1 MNLASRRYYQMRT
14 DGVEFATLSKKLPK
28 SSNLVVDDIS
38 KVMISYKNKIL
49 TDKILLLAAI
59 NITDVSRKLN

>member
-1 MNLASRRYYQMRT
+1 MRT
-14 DGVEFATLSKKLPK
+14 DGVEVATLSKKLPK

-49 TDKILLLAAI
+49 TDKILLLAVI
-59 NITDVSRKLN
+59 NITDVSRKLNWDRLGYMKI

>member
-1 MNLASRRYYQMRT
+1 MRT
-14 DGVEFATLSKKLPK
+14 DGVEVATLSKKLPK

-49 TDKILLLAAI
+49 TDKILLPAAI
-59 NITDVSRKLN
+59 NITDVSRKLNWDGLSCLKI

>member
-1 MNLASRRYYQMRT
+1 MRT
-14 DGVEFATLSKKLPK
+14 DGVEVATLSKKLPK

-49 TDKILLLAAI
+49 TDKILLPAVI
-59 NITDVSRKLN
+59 NITDVSRKLNWDGLSCLKI

>member
-1 MNLASRRYYQMRT
+1 MRT
-14 DGVEFATLSKKLPK
+14 DGVEVATLSKKLPK

>member
-1 MNLASRRYYQMRT
+1 MRT
-14 DGVEFATLSKKLPK
+14 DGVEVATLSKKLPK

-49 TDKILLLAAI
+49 TDKILLPAVI

>member
-1 MNLASRRYYQMRT
+1 MRT
-14 DGVEFATLSKKLPK
+14 DGVEVATLSKKLPK

-59 NITDVSRKLN
+59 NITDVSRKLNWDGLSCLKI

>member
-1 MNLASRRYYQMRT
+1 MRT
-14 DGVEFATLSKKLPK
+14 DGVEVATLSKKLPK

-49 TDKILLLAAI
+49 TDKILLPAAI
-59 NITDVSRKLN
+59 NITDVSRKLNWDRLSCLKI

>member
-1 MNLASRRYYQMRT
+1 MRT
-14 DGVEFATLSKKLPK
+14 DGVEVATLSKKLPK

-49 TDKILLLAAI
+49 TDKILLPAAI

>member
-1 MNLASRRYYQMRT
+1 MRT
-14 DGVEFATLSKKLPK
+14 DGVEVATLSKKLPK

-49 TDKILLLAAI
+49 TDKILLPAAI
-59 NITDVSRKLN
+59 NITDVSRKLNWDRLGYMKI